1 MIDMT
6 AITSTEAARRFSA
19 VIDEARHGAVF
30 EVMRGGEHVATI
42 MPPHRANGGA
52 IIDAYTSREPNPDF
66 ADAVEEV
73 HAWMNKPVVVEDPWS
88 DA

>member
-1 MIDMT
+1 MT
-6 AITSTEAARRFSA
+6 AITATEAARRFSA
-19 VIDEARHGAVF
+19 ILDASSRGETF

-52 IIDAYTSREPNPDF
+52 IIDAYSAREPDPDF

-88 DA
+88 AA